1 MTVSRPGP
9 RRIRRLAADMI
20 ERIAAGEVVEN
31 PASVVKELVEN
42 AVDAGATQVEI
53 RLRRGGLELIA
64 VEDDGV
70 GIPAEDLP
78 LAVERHATSK
88 LEEATDLTG
97 IQTLGFRGEAL
108 AAIAQVS
115 RLRLTSR
122 PPGAPAASGIAVE
135 GGQASGTFVAARA
148 VGTSVEVRDLFFN
161 TPARRKF
168 LRTPAA
174 EQLAILTA
182 VERLYLAVSDLGL
195 AVIAEDHELG
205 RYPPSA
211 RLEDAAGRVFGVE
224 FVGQTYRIDHREADG
239 LRIEGVL
246 GRPTI
251 SRGTGAGLVV
261 AVNGRAV
268 ADRSLAQATRLAYQD
283 FLPRTRFPVGVV
295 RLAIEPGRIDV
306 NVHPT
311 KREIRIVREREIA
324 EVLRRTIRATLIAG
338 SQVAEVPETRSAPG
352 ELAISWES
360 QRVSPDA
367 PGSGALSHAEGS
379 STRQQR
385 LEVASL
391 PPRLR
396 ETARHPP
403 LELLGC
409 LARLYWIAESDG
421 DLVLLDQHAASER
434 VLYELFLAEGRLARQ
449 ELVEPFRLRLTPRQR
464 AAAGSHS
471 ELLLRS
477 GFTLEPFGG
486 DQFRISSVPV
496 FHGRPAAA
504 EELPRLLDELAD
516 GGRPTI
522 PEGSQQRTAASL
534 ACHAAIRAG
543 DVVSAEAFRGVLDAL
558 YRLPLAAYACPHGR
572 PVLVRFPRSRLDR
585 WFLRSG
591 A

>member
-1 MTVSRPGP
+1 MKVSGP
-9 RRIRRLAADMI
+9 RRIHRLAADTI
-20 ERIAAGEVVEN
+20 QRIAAGEVVEN

-53 RLRRGGLELIA
+53 RLRRGGLELIG

-88 LEEATDLTG
+88 LEGAADLTG
-97 IQTLGFRGEAL
+97 IETLGFRGEAL

-115 RLRLTSR
+115 RLRLISR
-122 PPGAPAASGIAVE
+122 PPEAPEAGGIAVD
-135 GGQASGTFVAARA
+135 GGQARGTFVAARA
-148 VGTSVEVRDLFFN
+148 VGTSVEIRDLFFN

-168 LRTPAA
+168 LRSPAA

-182 VERLYLAVSDLGL
+182 VERLYLAASNVGL
-195 AVIAEDHELG
+195 AVVGEDRELG

-211 RLEDAAGRVFGVE
+211 RLEDAAGRVFGPE
-224 FVGQTYRIDHREADG
+224 FVGQIYRIDHREDDG
-239 LRIEGVL
+239 LHIEGVL

-268 ADRSLAQATRLAYQD
+268 AARVLAQAVRLAYQD
-283 FLPRTRFPVGVV
+283 FLPRTRFPVGVI

-311 KREIRIVREREIA
+311 KREIRILRERELA
-324 EVLRRTIRATLIAG
+324 DVLRLTVRAALIAG
-338 SQVAEVPETRSAPG
+338 SQVAEVPGSRSAPG
-352 ELAISWES
+352 DRA
-360 QRVSPDA
+360 VSRGPQGVPQGLPA
-367 PGSGALSHAEGS
+367 SALLSRAEAS
-379 STRQQR
+379 SRRQQ
-385 LEVASL
+385 LLGAVSL
-391 PPRLR
+391 APRIR
-396 ETARHPP
+396 ETARHPS

-464 AAAGSHS
+464 AAAGPHS
-471 ELLLRS
+471 ELLTRS

-522 PEGSQQRTAASL
+522 PEGAQERTAASL

-543 DVVSAEAFRGVLDAL
+543 DIVSAEAMRRVLDAL

-572 PVLVRFPRSRLDR
+572 PVLVRFPRSRIDR